1 MSLGLLGRKIG
12 MTQVFGPEGN
22 RVAVTV
28 IEATPNTIVRLKTAD
43 GPDGYNAAVL
53 GYGTIKDKHLNKPK
67 KGFFAKQGVEPRK
80 HLREVRL
87 SQDEVEGLTV
97 GQEIGCDLFA
107 PGNFVDV
114 VGTTKGHGFT
124 GVIKRHNFHQPK
136 MTHGTH
142 EKFRHGGSLGQNT
155 TPGRVYL
162 GKKMAGQ
169 HGNSRVTIQNLVVVG
184 VEPERNLILVR
195 GGVPGP
201 NGRLVWLQGA
211 TKVG

>member
-1 MSLGLLGRKIG
+1 MSLGIMGKKIG
-12 MTQVFGPEGN
+12 MTRVFDPEGN

-28 IEATPNTIVRLKTAD
+28 IEATPNTIVRLKTED
-43 GPDGYNAAVL
+43 GPDGYNAAVM
-53 GYGTIKDKHLNKPK
+53 GFGKVKDKQLNKPK

-80 HLREVRL
+80 HLRETRL
-87 SQDEVEGLTV
+87 SSDEVAGLSV
-97 GQEIGCDLFA
+97 GQEIGCTLFA
-107 PGNFVDV
+107 PGNYVDV

-142 EKFRHGGSLGQNT
+142 EKFRHGGSLGQCT
-155 TPGRVYL
+155 TPGRVYA

-169 HGNSRVTIQNLVVVG
+169 HGNSRVTVQNLMVVG
-184 VEPERNLILVR
+184 VEADRNLILIK

-201 NGRLVWLQGA
+201 NGRLVWIQPA
-211 TKVG
+211 TKV